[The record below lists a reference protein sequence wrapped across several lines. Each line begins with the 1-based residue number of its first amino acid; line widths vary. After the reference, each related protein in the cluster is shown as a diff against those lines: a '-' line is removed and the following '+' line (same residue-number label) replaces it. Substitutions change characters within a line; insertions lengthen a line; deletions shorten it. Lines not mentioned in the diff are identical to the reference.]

1 MRIYGVMAIAVLL
14 VACGVIHP
22 FGDKTVYQS
31 YSVSDRPGCSG
42 AMTAYAAP

>member
-22 FGDKTVYQS
+22 FGDKTGHLHVLFS
-31 YSVSDRPGCSG
+31 
-42 AMTAYAAP
+42 